1 MPKGHKMLDTPPDD
15 TPANPPKDRPQAA
28 TLPVTL
34 GVGTASDGRTYSVPT
49 DHTQCAPADPPMP
62 PWLPLAERLIA
73 RLAESEGMKHLQKS
87 SRASLE
93 AAASEDSEELD
104 WGQFSRK
111 NAGDEPAQ
119 DSDPGPD
126 KSPDPDLDPDLLDA
140 PILTLQP
147 ADRLILYR
155 LAATFAPLDPFLA
168 LTQAGRILWIS
179 GIPAKDLVKIKD
191 RLLYAF
197 LPRDWQVYDRYRPG
211 KPNRIS
217 LVVPTIEDDTRV
229 TTTPQRLTTLITRLL
244 DVPDPMLILMPDIM
258 EMPAELADIL
268 PPPLRYA
275 RLTRGLLAQV
285 FAEIHGLDPA
295 ATDAFARSLPDD
307 AILARLPATRLTLA
321 FRAASPEEALQ
332 RLTPPDQTHTGPRLE
347 DMAGTGPALE
357 TARRLVA
364 DLSSWRAGAV
374 RWADMTRSLLLYG
387 PPGTGKTHLARA
399 VGQSAGISFV
409 SGSFAAWQA
418 AGHLGDML
426 RAMRACFAQAIAER
440 PSVLFIDEVD
450 SVGSRFSSDHHATNY
465 RTQVINGFLQEIDAL
480 NRQEGVLLIGACN
493 RPETLDPAILRPG
506 RFDLHVE
513 VPPPDV
519 AMIAALLTKA
529 LPETAQDLTPLAR
542 QLVGYS
548 TAQVDALIREG
559 RSRARAAGRAFG
571 PSDILPIAS
580 VDNEAERRILTR
592 IALHECGHA
601 LVAHRFW
608 PGAVRSI
615 QIHADGGVTERGKL
629 RIEGL
634 ITDVEAHIAVHMAGR
649 AAERLVLGSVCGGAG
664 GDTSSDLAIAT
675 NAALSIDHTLG
686 LGAEG
691 PVWRGEPNTAVL
703 ADPALRARVR
713 QRLEAGEASAVEI
726 LSANRALLC
735 DMATEL
741 CTAREMA
748 GEALQDWLSKLC
760 ANVAHDPPDDLSDE
774 APRGPDQCAAIPPF
788 SP

>member
-1 MPKGHKMLDTPPDD
+1 MLTTPPDD
-15 TPANPPKDRPQAA
+15 LPADPPKDRPQDSPLTVSQDANTVSNTCTA
-28 TLPVTL
+28 PVLTH
-34 GVGTASDGRTYSVPT
+34 D
-49 DHTQCAPADPPMP
+49 TQCAPADPPMP
-62 PWLPLAERLIA
+62 PWRLLAERLIA
-73 RLAESEGMKHLQKS
+73 RLAESEGMQHLQKS
-87 SRASLE
+87 CRASSAS
-93 AAASEDSEELD
+93 AAAEDAPELD

-111 NAGDEPAQ
+111 NAGNESAQ

-126 KSPDPDLDPDLLDA
+126 KSPDPDLDLDLLDA
-140 PILTLQP
+140 PILTLPP

-168 LTQAGRILWIS
+168 LTQAGRILWLS
-179 GIPAKDLVKIKD
+179 GIPVRDLVKIKD

-217 LVVPTIEDDTRV
+217 LVVPSVEDDTRV
-229 TTTPQRLTTLITRLL
+229 TTTLARLTTLTTRLL

-258 EMPAELADIL
+258 EMPTELSDIL

-275 RLTRGLLAQV
+275 RLTRGLLARV
-285 FAEIHGLDPA
+285 FAEVHDLDPA
-295 ATDAFARSLPDD
+295 ATDAFAQALPDD
-307 AILARLPATRLTLA
+307 ATLARLPATRLTLA
-321 FRAASPEEALQ
+321 FRATSPEEALL
-332 RLTPPDQTHTGPRLE
+332 RLTPPQHAQTGPRLE

-364 DLSSWRAGAV
+364 DLAGWREGSV
-374 RWADMTRSLLLYG
+374 PWAAMTRSLLLYG

-399 VGQSAGISFV
+399 VGTSAGIGFV

-426 RAMRACFAQAIAER
+426 KAMRACFAQAITER
-440 PSVLFIDEVD
+440 PSVLFIDEID
-450 SVGSRFSSDHHATNY
+450 SAGSRFSSDFHATTY

-519 AMIAALLTKA
+519 AMIAGLLAKA
-529 LPETAQDLTPLAR
+529 LPEAAQDMTPLAR

-548 TAQVDALIREG
+548 TAKVDALIREG

-571 PSDILPIAS
+571 PSDILPIAR
-580 VDNEAERRILTR
+580 VETDTERRILTR
-592 IALHECGHA
+592 IAVHECGHA
-601 LVAHRFW
+601 LVAHAFW

-615 QIHADGGVTERGKL
+615 QIHADGGVTERSKL

-634 ITDVEAHIAVHMAGR
+634 IADIEAHIATHMAGR
-649 AAERLVLGSVCGGAG
+649 AAERLVLGTVCGGAG

-686 LGAEG
+686 LGADG
-691 PVWRGEPNTAVL
+691 PVWRGEPNTAAL

-713 QRLEAGEASAVEI
+713 QRLEAGEAQASAI
-726 LSANRALLC
+726 LKANRDLLYA
-735 DMATEL
+735 MATEL
-741 CTAREMA
+741 CTARELA
-748 GEALQDWLSKLC
+748 GEVLQTWLSKLC
-760 ANVAHDPPDDLSDE
+760 VKVVHNPPDDLLDE
-774 APRGPDQCAAIPPF
+774 APRGPDQSATIPPF
-788 SP
+788 SL